1 MLPRIGWAIPGSPA
15 LPLIRRAA
23 HRSPRHLQ
31 GRQETYLPMDTYDV
45 ILVGSGHNA
54 LITAAYLVRAG
65 HSVLVLEKNDRP
77 GGLLRTEELTL
88 PGFQHDVYAAAHP
101 LFVTSPAYAD
111 LGPAL
116 AEHGLHY
123 LNTDLPTG
131 VSLTDGQTAVFSRS
145 LEATIAEAERLAPG
159 DGAVLAALLDAF
171 SPYVPDVFALFSRDL
186 TSPEAA
192 AIIARLLHAPEGRG
206 YSSFAAALVDTART
220 VVQRFQSPVL
230 RAMLAPWVMHLGR
243 TPDEVGSGIWVPL
256 VMLALMGGGMAIP
269 AGGSEQ
275 LARALAHLVHEAGG
289 TIRTNTQVQRIVVD
303 GARAVGV
310 RTTTGEA
317 FGARQAIVAS
327 TTPDQL
333 YLTLLAEAEV
343 PAVLRQQAQHF
354 RYGRGCVQI
363 HLALSEPPRWPDAR
377 FQHIG
382 QPHLSNGLDGCTL
395 AVAQGMAGVLPVEP
409 TFTVDCP
416 SNLDPS
422 RAPAGKAVMRVQL
435 LEIPCHPHGDAAGVI
450 DVGDGRWT
458 PDLTARFTE
467 RALAIVGKHIPNIP
481 DAVIGHAVVT
491 PDTLAQ
497 FNPNLGPGD
506 PYGGAHD
513 LAQSY
518 LLRPLPGQPSHRTA
532 IPNLYMVGAA
542 TWPGHGINGGSG
554 YIVAQQLLQA

>member
-1 MLPRIGWAIPGSPA
+1 
-15 LPLIRRAA
+15 
-23 HRSPRHLQ
+23 
-31 GRQETYLPMDTYDV
+31 MDSYDV

-65 HSVLVLEKNDRP
+65 RSVLVLEKNDRP

-101 LFVTSPAYAD
+101 LFVTSPAYAE
-111 LGPAL
+111 LGAAL
-116 AEHGLHY
+116 AEHGLRY

-131 VSLTDGQTAVFSRS
+131 VSMVDGQTAVFSRS
-145 LEATIAEAERLAPG
+145 LEATMAEAERLAPG
-159 DGAVLAALLDAF
+159 DGVALGALLDAV

-186 TSPEAA
+186 TSPEAQA
-192 AIIARLLHAPEGRG
+192 TIARLLGATAGSSSAP
-206 YSSFAAALVDTART
+206 FAAMLVETART
-220 VVQRFQSPVL
+220 VVQRVQSPVL
-230 RAMLAPWVMHLGR
+230 RAMLAPWVIHLGR

-256 VMLALMGGGMAIP
+256 VMLALMGGGMAVP

-275 LARALAHLVHEAGG
+275 LARALAQLVCAAGG
-289 TIRTNTQVQRIVVD
+289 TIRTQTRVQRIVVE
-303 GARAVGV
+303 GGRAVEV
-310 RTTTGEA
+310 QTDTGEA
-317 FGARQAIVAS
+317 FRARQAIVAS

-333 YLTLLAEAEV
+333 YLTLLDEGDV
-343 PAVLRQQAQHF
+343 PAVLRHQARHF

-363 HLALSEPPRWPDAR
+363 HLALREPPRWPDAR
-377 FQHIG
+377 FHQVG

-395 AVAQGMAGVLPVEP
+395 AVAQGMAGLLPVEP

-416 SNLDPS
+416 SNVDPS
-422 RAPAGKAVMRVQL
+422 RAPAGKAIMRVQV
-435 LEIPCHPHGDAAGVI
+435 LEIPCRPQGDAAGTI

-458 PDLTARFTE
+458 PALTARFVE
-467 RALAIVGKHIPNIP
+467 RTLAIISKHIPNLP
-481 DAVIGHAVVT
+481 DTVLGHAVIT
-491 PDTLAQ
+491 PDTLAA

-518 LLRPLPGQPSHRTA
+518 LFRPLPSQPSHRTA

-542 TWPGHGINGGSG
+542 TWPGHGVNGGSG
-554 YIVAQQLLQA
+554 YIVAQQVLQA

>member
-1 MLPRIGWAIPGSPA
+1 MK
-15 LPLIRRAA
+15 
-23 HRSPRHLQ
+23 
-31 GRQETYLPMDTYDV
+31 TYDV

-65 HSVLVLEKNDRP
+65 WSVLVLEKNDRP

-101 LFVTSPAYAD
+101 LFVTSPAYAE

-116 AEHGLHY
+116 TDRGLHY

-131 VSLTDGQTAVFSRS
+131 VSMTDGQTAVFSRS
-145 LEATIAEAERLAPG
+145 LEATMAEAERLAPG
-159 DGAVLAALLDAF
+159 DGAALAALLDAF

-186 TSPEAA
+186 ASPEAT
-192 AIIARLLHAPEGRG
+192 AIIARLLRGTEGPGHAP
-206 YSSFAAALVDTART
+206 FAAALLETART

-256 VMLALMGGGMAIP
+256 VMLALMGGGMAVP

-275 LARALAHLVHEAGG
+275 LARALAHLVCDAGG
-289 TIRTNTQVQRIVVD
+289 TIRTQTRVQRILVAE
-303 GARAVGV
+303 GRAVGI
-310 RTTTGEA
+310 RTTSGET
-317 FGARQAIVAS
+317 FRARQAIVAS

-333 YLTLLAEAEV
+333 YLTLLDEGDV
-343 PAVLRQQAQHF
+343 PAVLRQQARQF

-377 FQHIG
+377 FHQIG

-395 AVAQGMAGVLPVEP
+395 AVAQGMAGLLPVEP

-422 RAPAGKAVMRVQL
+422 RAPAGKAVMRVQV
-435 LEIPCHPHGDAAGVI
+435 LEIPCRPQGDAAGVI

-458 PDLTARFTE
+458 ADLTARFTE
-467 RALAIVGKHIPNIP
+467 RALAIVGKHIPNLP
-481 DAVIGHAVVT
+481 DAILGQAVIT
-491 PDTLAQ
+491 PDTLAA

-518 LLRPLPGQPSHRTA
+518 LFRPLPSQPSHRTA
-532 IPNLYMVGAA
+532 LPNLYMVGAA
-542 TWPGHGINGGSG
+542 TWPGHGVNGGSG
-554 YIVAQQLLQA
+554 YIVAQQLLARA